1 MPHVDA
7 EMAAPIAMGA
17 GGLVETAYAKVNL
30 ALHVRHRR
38 ADGYHALES
47 LFVFAEHGDL
57 VSGHSRQDGVL
68 DLQLQGPFG
77 PALDSGGDNLVLKAA
92 RALQAF
98 IGEERG
104 ASLVLTKYL
113 PVASGIG
120 GGSADAAAVLRL
132 LTRLWNVAIGQA
144 ALGRIALSVG
154 SDVPACLS
162 SVTQMV
168 QGRGE
173 LLERRTVE
181 GLDGAPMLLVNPG
194 LGVSTARVFAGWD
207 QVDRGPLDAR
217 NMEQLI
223 IDGRNDLEAAAIIEA
238 PVVAEVLAVLKSCAG
253 VRMTRMSGSGAT
265 CFALFDTE
273 SHRASA
279 AVAVRG
285 AHPGWWVAETRIRA
299 A

>member
-7 EMAAPIAMGA
+7 GMAAGTEA
-17 GGLVETAYAKVNL
+17 GDLVEIAHAKVNL

-57 VSGHSRQDGVL
+57 VSGHARPDGMLNLRL
-68 DLQLQGPFG
+68 DGPFG
-77 PALDSGGDNLVLKAA
+77 PALDSGPDNLVLKAA
-92 RALQAF
+92 RALQAY

-104 ASLVLTKYL
+104 ASLTLTKYL

-120 GGSADAAAVLRL
+120 GGSADAAAALRL
-132 LTRLWNVAIGQA
+132 LTRLWDVPIGRDE
-144 ALGRIALSVG
+144 LERIALSLG
-154 SDVPACLS
+154 SDVPACLF

-173 LLERRTVE
+173 LLQRRTVE

-194 LGVSTARVFAGWD
+194 VGISTARIFAGWD
-207 QVDRGPLDAR
+207 QVDRGPLAAR
-217 NMEQLI
+217 DMEQLI
-223 IDGRNDLEAAAIIEA
+223 VEGRNDLEPPAVAEA
-238 PVVAEVLAVLKSCAG
+238 PVVADVLAALRSCVGIRLA
-253 VRMTRMSGSGAT
+253 RMSGSGAT

-273 SHRASA
+273 SQRASA
-279 AVAVRG
+279 AASVRS